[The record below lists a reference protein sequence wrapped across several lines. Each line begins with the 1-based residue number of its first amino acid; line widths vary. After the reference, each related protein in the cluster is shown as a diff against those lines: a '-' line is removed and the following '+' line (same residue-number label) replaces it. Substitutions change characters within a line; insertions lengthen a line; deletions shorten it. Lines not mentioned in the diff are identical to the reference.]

1 MRILHIAPENFAGIP
16 IRLVNAE
23 RNLGHDSRLITMMK
37 SPQGYEE
44 DICLELPLLRNS
56 FFPTL
61 RSFFSSTT
69 VVDSAKRKISKRNSW
84 KPSTPFHTLFHKSRD
99 FIWEAK
105 VKSMIEQLGGLDSFD
120 VIIADGGH
128 DLFKIKE
135 YISTSKTPL
144 FCIYYGSDFRTR
156 GVFEHI
162 QSKSKSNFTFEYDH
176 TLIDPSMDFLY
187 FPYDKP
193 LEFSL
198 SEEKNEFIISH
209 SPTNRKAKGTDR
221 ILEVLDQLSSEF
233 TFRID
238 LIEGVS
244 FQESLRR
251 KAQSSLFIDQI
262 GELGYGVSSLEAL
275 SLGVPTAVELLP
287 DFEKHLGKH
296 PFYVL
301 HSNTLFD
308 DIRKTLHS
316 IQKNEYN
323 IQMGIQWVK
332 DIHSTSKIVERYLA
346 KINDVLYL

>member
-1 MRILHIAPENFAGIP
+1 MRILHIAPENFASIP
-16 IRLVNAE
+16 IRLVKAE
-23 RNLGHDSRLITMMK
+23 RNLGHDSRLITMMR

-61 RSFFSSTT
+61 RSIFSSNT
-69 VVDSAKRKISKRNSW
+69 VVGSAKRSIRHRHFW
-84 KPSTPFHTLFHKSRD
+84 KPSTLIHRAFHQFRD
-99 FIWEAK
+99 FMWEAK
-105 VKSMIEQLGGLDSFD
+105 VKSTVELLGGLDSFD

-128 DLFKIKE
+128 DLFKINE
-135 YISTSKTPL
+135 YISTSQTPI
-144 FCIYYGSDFRTR
+144 FCIYFGSDFRTR
-156 GVFEHI
+156 GVFERIH
-162 QSKSKSNFTFEYDH
+162 SKSKANFTFEYDH
-176 TLIDPSMDFLY
+176 TLIDPSFEFLY

-221 ILEVLDQLSSEF
+221 ILEVLHLLSSEF

-244 FQESLRR
+244 FEESLRR

-287 DFEKHLGKH
+287 DFEMHLGKH

-301 HSNTLFD
+301 HSNSLLE
-308 DIRKTLHS
+308 DIRKTIAS
-316 IQKNEYN
+316 IQNNEYKPLF
-323 IQMGIQWVK
+323 GIQWVQ
-332 DIHSTSKIVERYLA
+332 DVHSTSKIVERYLA
-346 KINDVLYL
+346 TINDVLYF